1 MNHISRTHRISNNS
15 QGKSKKGRT
24 PAPAPLAAKKT
35 VQKKVANPLFEKR
48 PKNFGIGQDI
58 LPQNVDLGRYVKWPK
73 YVRLQRQRKILLVRL
88 KVPPSINQFRLPMD
102 ASTTSSLFKLMA
114 KYKPESKL
122 QKKERL
128 SAMAE
133 AKEAGGDP
141 TPTKKP
147 IQLKF
152 GINHVTE
159 LVEQKKASL
168 VVIAHDV
175 VPLELVVWLPALCRK
190 MGVPYCIVKCS
201 ARLGA
206 TVYQKTSPAV
216 CFTTVRA
223 EDKAEFAK
231 IVESCKS
238 NFTDRFEE
246 VRKRW
251 GGGIMGIK
259 SQHKTEKK
267 MKAIAAEEAKRIGT

>member
-1 MNHISRTHRISNNS
+1 M
-15 QGKSKKGRT
+15 GKSKSGKGRT
-24 PAPAPLAAKKT
+24 PAPAPLSAKKA
-35 VQKKVANPLFEKR
+35 VAKKVPNPLFEKR

-58 LPQNVDLGRYVKWPK
+58 LPPNVDLGRYVKWPK

-102 ASTTSSLFKLMA
+102 ASTTSALFKLMA
-114 KYKPESKL
+114 KYKPETSV

-128 SAMAE
+128 AAMAE
-133 AKEAGGDP
+133 AKEAGTDP
-141 TPTKKP
+141 TPKKKP
-147 IQLKF
+147 IYLKN

-159 LVEQKKASL
+159 LVEQKKALL

-175 VPLELVVWLPALCRK
+175 DPLELVVWLPALCRK
-190 MGVPYCIVKCS
+190 MDVPYCIVKS
-201 ARLGA
+201 IARLGT
-206 TVYQKTSPAV
+206 TVNQKTTAAV
-216 CFTTVRA
+216 AFTAVRP
-223 EDKAEFAK
+223 EDKAEFSK
-231 IVESCKS
+231 IIESCRS
-238 NFTDRFEE
+238 NFNDRFEE

-267 MKAIAAEEAKRIGT
+267 RKAIAAEEAKRIGA

>member
-1 MNHISRTHRISNNS
+1 MCDHLIM
-15 QGKSKKGRT
+15 QGKSKTGKGRT
-24 PAPAPLAAKKT
+24 PAPAPLSVKKT
-35 VQKKVANPLFEKR
+35 VTKKVVNPLFEKR
-48 PKNFGIGQDI
+48 PKNFGIGQDV
-58 LPQNVDLGRYVKWPK
+58 LPQRVNLGRYVKWPK

-102 ASTTSSLFKLMA
+102 ASTTGALFKMMT
-114 KYKPESKL
+114 KYRPETSI

-128 SAMAE
+128 ATMAE
-133 AKEAGGDP
+133 AKVAGGDP

-147 IQLKF
+147 ICLKF

-190 MGVPYCIVKCS
+190 MDVPYCIVKNT
-201 ARLGA
+201 ARLGGAINQRTA
-206 TVYQKTSPAV
+206 TAV
-216 CFTTVRA
+216 CFTTVRP

-231 IVESCKS
+231 IIENCKS
-238 NFTDRFEE
+238 NFTDRYEDL
-246 VRKRW
+246 RKRW

-267 MKAIAAEEAKRIGT
+267 RKLLAAEEAKRIGS

>member
-1 MNHISRTHRISNNS
+1 M
-15 QGKSKKGRT
+15 GKSKTGKGRT
-24 PAPAPLAAKKT
+24 PAPAPLAVKKT
-35 VQKKVANPLFEKR
+35 VQKKVTNPLFEKR

-58 LPQNVDLGRYVKWPK
+58 LPKNVDLGRYVKWPK

-102 ASTTSSLFKLMA
+102 ASTTSALFKMMS
-114 KYKPESKL
+114 KYKPETSI

-128 SAMAE
+128 ASMAE
-133 AKEAGGDP
+133 AKEAGADP
-141 TPTKKP
+141 TSSKKP
-147 IQLKF
+147 MMLKY

-175 VPLELVVWLPALCRK
+175 DPLEIVVWLPALCRK
-190 MGVPYCIVKCS
+190 MDVPYCIVKCR
-201 ARLGA
+201 ARLGTLVHKKNA
-206 TVYQKTSPAV
+206 AAV
-216 CFTTVRA
+216 CITGVRA

-231 IVESCKS
+231 ILESCRS
-238 NFTDRFEE
+238 NFNDRYEE

-267 MKAIAAEEAKRIGT
+267 RKALAAEEAKRIGS

>member
-1 MNHISRTHRISNNS
+1 M
-15 QGKSKKGRT
+15 
-24 PAPAPLAAKKT
+24 KKT
-35 VQKKVANPLFEKR
+35 VQKKVENPLFQKR

-58 LPQNVDLGRYVKWPK
+58 LPQNVDLGRYVRWPK

-102 ASTTSSLFKLMA
+102 ASTTSALFKLMS
-114 KYKPESKL
+114 KYKPESQI

-128 SAMAE
+128 AALAE
-133 AKEAGGDP
+133 AKEAGGDA
-141 TPTKKP
+141 TSTKKP
-147 IQLKF
+147 VSLKF

-159 LVEQKKASL
+159 LVEQKKATL

-175 VPLELVVWLPALCRK
+175 DPLELVVWLPALCRK
-190 MGVPYCIVKCS
+190 MDVPYCIVKCR
-201 ARLGA
+201 ARLGTLVHQKNA
-206 TVYQKTSPAV
+206 TAV
-216 CFTTVRA
+216 CFTGVRPEDRA
-223 EDKAEFAK
+223 EFSK
-231 IVESCKS
+231 ITESCVS
-238 NFTDRFEE
+238 NFNDRFEE

-267 MKAIAAEEAKRIGT
+267 RKALAAEEAKRIGT